1 MKSFIKFFIAISSL
15 LFLIV
20 AGTLGYTLI
29 EGWSVFDSVYMTLIT
44 FTTVGYGEVHDMS
57 QAGRTFTIVILIGSF
72 AVVGYSVTTL
82 ITYIF
87 EGVFLHLMR
96 ERRMTKNIKKIRDH
110 FIICGCGNT
119 GREAAN
125 EFKRSKVKFLA
136 IDTDPERSE
145 LHRDE
150 SILFLKGDAVDD
162 EVLIEA
168 NIEEAVGLIASLPVD
183 ESNLF
188 VVLSARQL
196 NPDLFIVA
204 QANEKRTISKLV
216 KAGADRVISPKQIA
230 GRRLAS
236 IALRPTVVNF
246 LDIVVEGV
254 EGVEE
259 QMRLEEVRLFKESPI
274 VGHSLRDAGIGKCTG
289 ALILAI
295 HGPGGRTRVN
305 PTSTTSIASVEIRED
320 DILIALG
327 SDEQIEKLQTFV
339 EEGSP
344 DTVLES

>member
-1 MKSFIKFFIAISSL
+1 MTPFVKFFIAISSVL
-15 LFLIV
+15 LLV
-20 AGTLGYTLI
+20 VGGTLGYTLI
-29 EGWSVFDSVYMTLIT
+29 EGWSLSDSLYMTFIT
-44 FTTVGYGEVHDMS
+44 FTTVGFGEVHTLS
-57 QAGRTFTIVILIGSF
+57 QAGRSFTIIILIGSV

-87 EGVFLHLMR
+87 EGVFIDLMR
-96 ERRMTKNIKKIRDH
+96 ERRMTKNIRKIKEH

-119 GREAAN
+119 GREAAV
-125 EFKRSKVKFLA
+125 EFKRSNVKFLA
-136 IDTDPERSE
+136 IDSEPERSE
-145 LHRDE
+145 LQRDE
-150 SILFLKGDAVDD
+150 SILFIKGDAVDD

-168 NIEEAVGLIASLPVD
+168 NIEEARGLIASLPDD
-183 ESNLF
+183 EANLF

-196 NPDLFIVA
+196 NPNLFIVA
-204 QANEKRTISKLV
+204 QATEERTIQKLM

-236 IALRPTVVNF
+236 IALRPSVVNF

-254 EGVEE
+254 GGVDIP
-259 QMRLEEVRLFKESPI
+259 MRLEEVRLFKESPI

-305 PTSTTSIASVEIRED
+305 PTSTTSIASVEIKED

-339 EEGSP
+339 EKGSK
-344 DTVLES
+344 DAVKER